1 MQLEVVYKMLIIW
14 RLFVNY
20 LWVTYITHQLLLN
33 KIH

>member
-20 LWVTYITHQLLLN
+20 LWVTYITH
-33 KIH
+33 